1 MFSKYT
7 KQILRL
13 FKKMIDKIH
22 NLLHINIHAHYFKS
36 HLQICRDTRK
46 SSLNYTTT
54 VFIFEILSVFIFEI
68 LFWQETCTKLNN

>member
-13 FKKMIDKIH
+13 FKKMIDKIYT
-22 NLLHINIHAHYFKS
+22 LLHINIHAHYFKS

-54 VFIFEILSVFIFEI
+54 VFIFEIL
-68 LFWQETCTKLNN
+68 FWQETCTKLNN

>member
-36 HLQICRDTRK
+36 HISK
-46 SSLNYTTT
+46 Y
-54 VFIFEILSVFIFEI
+54 VEIPG
-68 LFWQETCTKLNN
+68 NHH